1 MQAGGSKKFIVSGRI
16 PGDDD
21 DTLAEV
27 SVEVDETPVNV
38 FIERFL
44 YDGVI
49 PADWKFR
56 QPNKLENN
64 YGEWAC
70 IQYVIELP
78 DDIEKKCGLKESLL
92 GFANIPPH
100 NPARFETID
109 GLDSPRCTN
118 AMRVAFARTAIKKFQ
133 NSSRTNDEWN
143 IAVVDLIGNL
153 LHLVHASG
161 HDPAS
166 ITRSALEHFFAE
178 AGGVDH
184 F

>member
-1 MQAGGSKKFIVSGRI
+1 MSAGASKKFIVSGRI

-27 SVEVDETPVNV
+27 SVEIDETPVNV
-38 FIERFL
+38 FIERIL
-44 YDGVI
+44 YDGNI

-56 QPNKLENN
+56 QPNKLENH
-64 YGEWAC
+64 YGEWAY
-70 IQYVIELP
+70 IQNVIELP
-78 DDIEKKCGLKESLL
+78 NVIGKECRLKEILL
-92 GFANIPPH
+92 EFANIPPH

-118 AMRVAFARTAIKKFQ
+118 AMRVALARTALKKFQ
-133 NSSRTNDEWN
+133 NSSRTNDELD
-143 IAVVDLIGNL
+143 IVVADLIGNL

-178 AGGVDH
+178 AGGG
-184 F
+184 